1 MSLFRTYLMG
11 IVSAAM
17 VVALAQALTP
27 EGAVKKIGR
36 LVGGIV
42 LLLAVVK
49 PLTGLFNDG
58 KTVPVADW
66 LAPPVQAEEDGEQ
79 AVLKE
84 LIVQRTAEYIEDKGH
99 TLGVNCTAQVTVA
112 EGEGGWPQ
120 PWSVEIVGSW
130 TGEGRSALEKTIEE
144 ELAIPA
150 ERQSFWEETP

>member
-1 MSLFRTYLMG
+1 MSWFRTYLMG
-11 IVSAAM
+11 VVSAAM
-17 VVALAQALTP
+17 VVAMAQALTP

-42 LLLAVVK
+42 LLLAVMK
-49 PLTGLFNDG
+49 PLVGLSADG

-66 LAPPVQAEEDGEQ
+66 LAPPTQAEEEGEQ
-79 AVLKE
+79 AMLKE

-99 TLGVNCTAQVTVA
+99 ALGVDCTARVTVA

-120 PWSVEIVGSW
+120 PWSVEVVGSW
-130 TGEGRSALEKTIEE
+130 TGEGKNALAKTIEE

-150 ERQSFWEETP
+150 ERQSFREETP

>member
-1 MSLFRTYLMG
+1 MSWFRTYLMG
-11 IVSAAM
+11 VVSAAM

-36 LVGGIV
+36 LVGGVV
-42 LLLAVVK
+42 LLLAVMK
-49 PLTGLFNDG
+49 PLIGLPVNE

-66 LAPPVQAEEDGEQ
+66 LTPPTQAEEDGGQE
-79 AVLKE
+79 VLKE
-84 LIVQRTAEYIEDKGH
+84 LIAQQTGAYIEDKGH
-99 TLGVNCTAQVTVA
+99 ILGVNCTARVTVT

-120 PWSVEIVGSW
+120 PWSVEVVGSW

-150 ERQSFWEETP
+150 ERQNFWEETP